1 MCNLVDSLEIH
12 DIMRKITLL
21 VILTGFVFQVPTVL
35 PAQLLS
41 DAAKKLQRDIITGVP
56 AYAFHTLNYRMSID
70 IYHCF
75 SNPFPKSFNATL
87 ICSLKA
93 DSTLHSVKLNAD
105 TSSLW
110 IDSVSLDGVSFS
122 HANNFLNVDLDRYYD
137 PGETFDI
144 KIYYRHRD
152 VDDGAFFAGNGMV
165 FTNCEPER
173 ARNWFPC
180 HDVPSDKATF
190 DLTATTPVNVTL
202 GSNGILIDSTIQG
215 DTLYYHWVSANPLAT
230 YLAVIAA
237 ADNYILKILY
247 WHKLSDPSDSIPIR
261 FYYRPGE
268 DPDPVANVILSLTDF
283 YSQTF
288 CEYPFQKVG
297 FASLNELFSGGGME
311 NQTLITLC
319 STCWR
324 ESLAAHEFAHMW
336 VGDLVTC
343 ATWSDIWLNEG
354 LATWTTVYWQ
364 EHNLGY
370 ESYKSF
376 LINMYAK
383 PYLANNPGYAIS
395 DSSWAKRTPSFDT
408 LFNTYIT
415 YEKGACMVHQL
426 RYVLGDSLFFSVLKA
441 YVSDTTL
448 RYKSA
453 TIGDLMR
460 ITNKVTGANYNWF
473 FHDWVF
479 QPNHPYYQNTYDL
492 LQNGA
497 DSYTLRFLTKQT
509 QIVPSFFRMIL
520 PLKII
525 FADSTDTLVRVMNTI
540 NNQLFSFT
548 FGKQPVRLIFD
559 PDTNI
564 MLKEGSTSLGI
575 IEIAGNAIPFILS
588 QNVPNP
594 AAKKTAIP
602 YILQVPMHVRLEI
615 FDISGKSISVPFNEY
630 KPAGRFI
637 FTLDCSGLRP
647 GTYFYRMTAGKYEA
661 TKKMVIMP
669 SKY

>member
-1 MCNLVDSLEIH
+1 MRIKSFLVFLIG
-12 DIMRKITLL
+12 ILL
-21 VILTGFVFQVPTVL
+21 ASAHLL
-35 PAQLLS
+35 PAQHLG
-41 DAAKKLQRDIITGVP
+41 DAAKKPKYDIIIDAP
-56 AYAFHTLNYRMSID
+56 AYAFHTLNYKMSID

-75 SNPFPKSFNATL
+75 ANPFPKSFNASL
-87 ICSLKA
+87 ICNLKA

-105 TSSLW
+105 TSSLR
-110 IDSVSLDGVSFS
+110 IDSVSLNAVSFS
-122 HANNFLNVDLDRYYD
+122 HENNLLYVYLDRYYD
-137 PGETFDI
+137 PGDTFDI
-144 KIYYRHRD
+144 KIYYHHLD
-152 VDDGAFFAGNGMV
+152 MDDGAFFAGDGMV

-190 DLTATTPVNVTL
+190 DLTAKTPVNVTL
-202 GSNGILIDSTIQG
+202 GSNGILTDSTVQG
-215 DTLYYHWVSANPLAT
+215 DTLYYHWVSADPLAT
-230 YLAVIAA
+230 YLVVIAA
-237 ADNYILKILY
+237 ADNYLLKILY

-268 DPDPVANVILSLTDF
+268 DPDSVADIILPLTDF

-288 CEYPFQKVG
+288 CEYPFRKAG
-297 FASLNELFSGGGME
+297 FASLNGLFSGGGME

-324 ESLAAHEFAHMW
+324 ESLATHEFAHMW
-336 VGDLVTC
+336 FGDLVTC

-354 LATWTTVYWQ
+354 LATWITVYWR
-364 EHNLGY
+364 EHNQGY
-370 ESYKSF
+370 ASYKSF

-383 PYLANNPGYAIS
+383 SYLANNPGYPIS
-395 DSSWAKRTPSFDT
+395 DSSWARRTPSFDT

-426 RYVLGDSLFFSVLKA
+426 RYVLGDSMFFSLLKA

-460 ITNKVTGANYNWF
+460 ITNNVTGANYDWF

-497 DSYTLRFLTKQT
+497 DSYTLHFLTKQA
-509 QIVPSFFRMIL
+509 QIFPTFFRMIL

-548 FGKQPVRLIFD
+548 FGKQPVRLVFD

-564 MLKEGSTSLGI
+564 MLKDGSTKLGI
-575 IEIAGNAIPFILS
+575 SEISGTTIPFILS

-594 AAKKTAIP
+594 AARKTNIT
-602 YILQVPMHVRLEI
+602 YILQIPMQVRLEI
-615 FDISGKSISVPFNEY
+615 FDISEKSIAVPFSEY
-630 KPAGRFI
+630 NPAGRFT

-661 TKKMVIMP
+661 TKKMVIIP
-669 SKY
+669 SKD